1 MQRVPALATPA
12 LRHPTLVE
20 HDVITSGVGKQA
32 AHGQPG
38 VSRANNDGV
47 DDHHEEG
54 FGSCGRG
61 TSR

>member
-1 MQRVPALATPA
+1 MQRIPALAAPA
-12 LRHPTLVE
+12 LRHPTSVE
-20 HDVITSGVGKQA
+20 HDVITSGVGQQA

-54 FGSCGRG
+54 CR
-61 TSR
+61 